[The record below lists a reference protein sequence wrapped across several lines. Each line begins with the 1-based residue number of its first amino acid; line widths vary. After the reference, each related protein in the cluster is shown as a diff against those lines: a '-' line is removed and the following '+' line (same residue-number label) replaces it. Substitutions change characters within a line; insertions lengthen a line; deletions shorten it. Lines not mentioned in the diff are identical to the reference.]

1 MQLLPLWN
9 DVDRAS
15 APGAFCYMI
24 EINKLKQASE
34 IKGKLTQFITA
45 KEIEQL
51 AINHSIPHYELINPL
66 TGKKSFW
73 FIQDEVHEW
82 LKDYF
87 VKYDFRFTPELVFV
101 NFNEVSYQIF
111 PTDEV
116 PPALGSIKSLYKLPE
131 KNLNTPPGIYFLCK
145 GNEIVYVGKA
155 VNIGHRIIEHKRT
168 KEFTNVYFICCHLD
182 QMLRIEAAC
191 IKFFK
196 PTLNVTHANS
206 DPTDADKD
214 ILEKIL
220 MCSNNEQ
227 NNNGYIK
234 ANENELD
241 VQIVRVPSTPL
252 SR

>member
-1 MQLLPLWN
+1 M
-9 DVDRAS
+9 V
-15 APGAFCYMI
+15 
-24 EINKLKQASE
+24 EVNKLKQASE
-34 IKGKLTQFITA
+34 IKGKLARFLTA

-51 AINHSIPHYELINPL
+51 AANHSIPHYELTNPL

-101 NFNEVSYQIF
+101 NFNEASYQIF

-116 PPALGSIKSLYKLPE
+116 PPALGSVESLYKLPI
-131 KNLNTPPGIYFLCK
+131 KNLNTPPGIYFLCNGK
-145 GNEIVYVGKA
+145 EIVYIGKA
-155 VNIGHRIIEHKRT
+155 VNIGHRILEHKRGMK
-168 KEFTNVYFICCHLD
+168 KEFTNVFFICCHLD

-196 PTLNVTHANS
+196 PTLNITHANS
-206 DPTDADKD
+206 DPTDEDNN

-220 MCSNNEQ
+220 TCSNSDQIQ
-227 NNNGYIK
+227 NT
-234 ANENELD
+234 AT
-241 VQIVRVPSTPL
+241 Q
-252 SR
+252 